1 MREVITKNLII
12 LNVKN
17 VTLLVQHVTETG
29 KTNAWNV
36 AYRILDSG
44 HLDSANAMMGI
55 IRIQVTMS
63 VIRVLKIVRLVLVLL
78 TISVKVV
85 MRPKIDH

>member
-1 MREVITKNLII
+1 M
-12 LNVKN
+12 
-17 VTLLVQHVTETG
+17 G

-44 HLDSANAMMGI
+44 HLDNANAMKGI
-55 IRIQVTMS
+55 IRILAIVS
-63 VIRVLKIVRLVLVLL
+63 VIHVLKIVRLVRVLL

-85 MRPKIDH
+85 MRPKKDH

>member
-1 MREVITKNLII
+1 MREVITKNLIH

-17 VTLLVQHVTETG
+17 VTLLVQHATDTG

-44 HLDSANAMMGI
+44 HLDNANAMKGI
-55 IRIQVTMS
+55 IRILVIMS
-63 VIRVLKIVRLVLVLL
+63 VIHVLKIVRLVRVHL

-85 MRPKIDH
+85 MQPKKDY